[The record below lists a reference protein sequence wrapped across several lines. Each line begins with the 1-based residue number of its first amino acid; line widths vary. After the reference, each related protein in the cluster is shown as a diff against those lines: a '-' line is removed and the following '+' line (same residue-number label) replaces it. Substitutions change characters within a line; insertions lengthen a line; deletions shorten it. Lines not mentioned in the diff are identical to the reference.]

1 MSDSIKK
8 LKDLFSRF
16 PAVGPKMAS
25 RFVFHLIHS
34 SPAEAQE
41 LVAAIQAVKNNITLC
56 QLCFQPFE
64 FTGVEHLKG
73 GIELLCSICSDPGRN
88 KQLIC
93 IVEKEQDLISIENTK
108 KYRGLYFVLGSNIL
122 TLRKINNQDLRITP
136 LKERIKNSQ
145 FIEIIIATN
154 PTIEGHAASTL
165 VQMALK
171 ELPQFPTLKITHLAT
186 GMPVGGEL
194 EYADEETLDSAF
206 EGRK

>member
-1 MSDSIKK
+1 MSDSIKR

-25 RFVFHLIHS
+25 RFVFHLIHA
-34 SPAEAQE
+34 SPAEAQD
-41 LVAAIQAVKNNITLC
+41 LIQAIQAIKNNIVLC

-64 FTGVEHLKG
+64 AQGQQ
-73 GIELLCSICSDPGRN
+73 ICQICADPGRN
-88 KQLIC
+88 KQLLC
-93 IVEKEQDLISIENTK
+93 IIEKENDLISIENTK
-108 KYRGLYFVLGSNIL
+108 KYKGLYFVLGSNIL
-122 TLRKINNQDLRITP
+122 TLRKINDQDLRITP

-145 FIEIIIATN
+145 FAEIIIATN
-154 PTIEGHAASTL
+154 PTIEGRAASAL
-165 VQMALK
+165 VEMALK